1 LLVGDITFLSAGIE
15 IGADGLLLNGEGLI
29 ADESIISSKNYKC
42 KMTTILFKNN
52 QWKSA
57 TNI

>member
-1 LLVGDITFLSAGIE
+1 MLVGDITFLSAGIE

-42 KMTTILFKNN
+42 KMTTI
-52 QWKSA
+52 
-57 TNI
+57 